1 MVAAKRNGI
10 KDTMRESLITTQ
22 IGSSDICQVCILLI
36 LHLMVR
42 YTMDHVTK
50 LIERPIND
58 AFHFLQGGSSSTSN
72 SKASTFSSFALAL
85 TNISTTSIFLRNTSA
100 A

>member
-1 MVAAKRNGI
+1 MVAPKRNGI

-22 IGSSDICQVCILLI
+22 IGSSDICQVCIFLI

-50 LIERPIND
+50 VIESSIND
-58 AFHFLQGGSSSTSN
+58 AFHILQRRLLIHFQLQG
-72 SKASTFSSFALAL
+72 LH
-85 TNISTTSIFLRNTSA
+85 FLLLLPCFD
-100 A
+100 